1 MQEQLAHTLT
11 SIHTLAPRTREFVH
25 TGGVDTCIVYMYRL
39 ALWTLY
45 RPFAAAVTALMHHTQ
60 PSCTP
65 AVAATASATFARGQ
79 HEDTQKQLQTHVD
92 AGANDTPYALRGH
105 GSDGL
110 RAQ

>member
-11 SIHTLAPRTREFVH
+11 STHTLAPRTREFVH

-65 AVAATASATFARGQ
+65 AVAATATFARGQ

-92 AGANDTPYALRGH
+92 VGANDTPYALRGH

>member
-1 MQEQLAHTLT
+1 
-11 SIHTLAPRTREFVH
+11 
-25 TGGVDTCIVYMYRL
+25 MYRIHVSTRM
-39 ALWTLY
+39 WTLY

-65 AVAATASATFARGQ
+65 AVAATATFARGQ